1 MARESGYDRHLTVFS
16 PQGRLY
22 QLEYAFKR
30 VKTSTLTTVG
40 MRGEDCVVVAT
51 EKKVQVSPRPGFR
64 LERRAGA
71 QGTTRHSRAPPSR
84 SVAIEARRI
93 ASEFQFDNGIAIPV
107 DFLARRVADKAQ
119 VFTQHAG
126 RRIFSVVVMLMAV
139 DDELGPQLWRIDP
152 AGLCMGYKAAAAG
165 VKEQEAVN
173 NLEKKIK
180 SDTAPRTREEVTRAT
195 VDTLQAVL
203 GEDFKARDIEVA
215 VVTAKD
221 AIVLD
226 DAEVDA
232 HLTAIAEAD

>member
-1 MARESGYDRHLTVFS
+1 MLLSWRAAD
-16 PQGRLY
+16 GR
-22 QLEYAFKR
+22 Q
-30 VKTSTLTTVG
+30 
-40 MRGEDCVVVAT
+40 
-51 EKKVQVSPRPGFR
+51 
-64 LERRAGA
+64 
-71 QGTTRHSRAPPSR
+71 
-84 SVAIEARRI
+84 VAIEARRI

>member
-1 MARESGYDRHLTVFS
+1 
-16 PQGRLY
+16 
-22 QLEYAFKR
+22 
-30 VKTSTLTTVG
+30 
-40 MRGEDCVVVAT
+40 
-51 EKKVQVSPRPGFR
+51 
-64 LERRAGA
+64 
-71 QGTTRHSRAPPSR
+71 
-84 SVAIEARRI
+84 
-93 ASEFQFDNGIAIPV
+93 
-107 DFLARRVADKAQ
+107 
-119 VFTQHAG
+119 
-126 RRIFSVVVMLMAV
+126 MLMAV

-221 AIVLD
+221 AIVLE